1 MNGMQGLLNVL
12 GGGSAMGMQ
21 GLLTPEQQR
30 AIQQQSMMAM
40 AAKLLQAGG
49 PSTTRT
55 SLGQALGG
63 AFEAGQGAMQSG
75 QMNAIQ
81 QMLLGQKLQDAKS
94 AQEQRERFNRML
106 SGEPAAPMTQDQ
118 ALAAPVAQAGPVG
131 PTQQRA
137 SMVGAT
143 PQPASA
149 QSPQAQQAVLSMLSP
164 EQRALIA
171 NLGPVEGGKRLLDIT
186 QEAMKFGAPEFY
198 LRDGKLVAIQRN
210 SLGEERERPGLAPR
224 DTPPSTI
231 QEYEYAARQ
240 GYQGSLQQYIMD
252 RQRAGAASQVVQV
265 GSGRIGTIPPG
276 YEAIEDPTTGA
287 IRFQEIPGGPAE
299 KERMREQQAE
309 QFKQQNLE
317 RAGGTV
323 VQDIG
328 RVLNI
333 LQEAGPL
340 ATGRGAIIGR
350 LDPVSQAS
358 QIEDLVAS
366 VRGNIGVDQLQ
377 QMRNASPTGGALG
390 NVTERQ
396 LEGLQGLLGSLKVTG
411 DRKILEDNLKR
422 ISNIYMDTIHG
433 TPEQIRL
440 LGPQRGLTPEQIQML
455 SERHTLSFD
464 ERGRRIDGA
473 GRPTQQRS
481 LNQIFGR

>member
-94 AQEQRERFNRML
+94 TQEQRETFNRML

-118 ALAAPVAQAGPVG
+118 ALAAPVAQAGQVG

-137 SMVGAT
+137 GMVGAT
-143 PQPASA
+143 PQPAS
-149 QSPQAQQAVLSMLSP
+149 AQQAVLSMLSP

-171 NLGPVEGGKRLLDIT
+171 NLGPVEGGKQLLNIT
-186 QEAMKFGAPEFY
+186 QEAMKFGAPVDEI
-198 LRDGKLVAIQRN
+198 RDGRPVRVQYN
-210 SLGEERERPGLAPR
+210 SLGESRIVPEAQPYQSDTEVVRTLRAAGLPI
-224 DTPPSTI
+224 TPANIEWYKRS
-231 QEYEYAARQ
+231 
-240 GYQGSLQQYIMD
+240 
-252 RQRAGAASQVVQV
+252 GAASQTVNV
-265 GSGRIGTIPPG
+265 GDTQFGPTSQDMMRVP
-276 YEAIEDPTTGA
+276 DPTA
-287 IRFQEIPGGPAE
+287 PGGVRIIPIAGGRADIEAQQRAE
-299 KERMREQQAE
+299 AE
-309 QFKQQNLE
+309 QFKQANLE

-340 ATGRGAIIGR
+340 ATGRGALIGR

-433 TPEQIRL
+433 TPEQIRS
-440 LGPQRGLTPEQIQML
+440 LGPQRGLTPAQIQML

-473 GRPTQQRS
+473 GQPAQQRS